1 MLVCGLLDVLVP
13 VLGLAVLVL
22 PLPAFDALLP
32 DELPEPLAAV
42 LLWLPAE
49 VDELPC
55 AAGCDVVLSASALSA
70 SATCAA
76 SCCSLSSVLSAS
88 SACAVV
94 WVVSFLSAASSAAV
108 ELPPQAARLPHSAS
122 ASSNAVHFFMFLYPP
137 VYFCVVLLIR
147 RMPPGFGSRNPAD
160 I

>member
-13 VLGLAVLVL
+13 VLGLAALVL

-42 LLWLPAE
+42 LLWLPDA
-49 VDELPC
+49 DALPC
-55 AAGCDVVLSASALSA
+55 VVGCDVVLSASALSV
-70 SATCAA
+70 SAACTA
-76 SCCSLSSVLSAS
+76 SCRSLSSVLSAS
-88 SACAVV
+88 SACVVV

-137 VYFCVVLLIR
+137 VQVSVL
-147 RMPPGFGSRNPAD
+147 F
-160 I
+160 